1 MVVTSQ
7 KVMEGGS
14 VMYSVMRNAK
24 RIKKLRAESKRSVIE
39 AAKALHIA
47 ESTYRMYE
55 NATRNPSDETKE
67 RIAKLYGTTVQAIF
81 FEK

>member
-1 MVVTSQ
+1 M
-7 KVMEGGS
+7 KGGS
-14 VMYSVMRNAK
+14 VMYSMVRNAK
-24 RIKKLRAESKRSVIE
+24 RIRKLRFGSKKSVSE

-55 NATRNPSDETKE
+55 NGTRNPCDETKE

-81 FEK
+81 FDK